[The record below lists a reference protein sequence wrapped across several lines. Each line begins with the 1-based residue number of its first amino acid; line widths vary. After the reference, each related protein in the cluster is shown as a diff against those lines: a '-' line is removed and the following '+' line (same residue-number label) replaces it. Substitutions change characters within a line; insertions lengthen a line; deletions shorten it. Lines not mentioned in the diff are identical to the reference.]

1 MTNFNFTADYDF
13 EDGALVADT
22 TLEINGNTYGD
33 RIPFFYEYGFLLEGV
48 TNTIDEVLTKEQE
61 QQIQQTLN
69 ELTDKVRADIKKEV
83 PKLSI
88 SIISHDD
95 GELMFCLNFMNESFT
110 CKHYDGDEVFYILQE
125 QQSFVNH
132 CNLWDSCQFLLWSD
146 LLNR

>member
-33 RIPFFYEYGFLLEGV
+33 RIPFFYEYGFLLENV
-48 TNTIDEVLTKEQE
+48 TNTIDEVLTEEQE

-69 ELTDKVRADIKKEV
+69 ELTDKVRADIKKEL

-95 GELMFCLNFMNESFT
+95 GELKFYLNFMDHCFT
-110 CKHYDGDEVFYILQE
+110 CKHYDGDEVFDILQDE
-125 QQSFVNH
+125 SSYANH

-146 LLNR
+146 LLSR

>member
-1 MTNFNFTADYDF
+1 MTNFNFTACYDF
-13 EDGALVADT
+13 DDGVLVAHT
-22 TLEINGNTYGD
+22 ILEINGKTYKN
-33 RIPFFYEYGFLLEGV
+33 RMPFFYYDAFLLENV
-48 TNTIDEVLTKEQE
+48 TNAIDEDLTAEQE
-61 QQIQQTLN
+61 QQIMQTLN
-69 ELTDKVRADIKKEV
+69 ELTDKVRAEIKKGL